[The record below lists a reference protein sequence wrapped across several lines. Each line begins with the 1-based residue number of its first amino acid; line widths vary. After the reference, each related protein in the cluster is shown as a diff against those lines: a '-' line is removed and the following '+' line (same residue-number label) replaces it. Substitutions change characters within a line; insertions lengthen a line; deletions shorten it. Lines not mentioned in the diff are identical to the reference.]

1 MGKNYKIR
9 VVMNKALGG
18 GLYLSLEAM
27 GWLHGHGFT
36 GQIEPDKE
44 IPESVVPRHDNL
56 LVGCVACLGERACGV
71 TEYAGRKV
79 KSDLAITAV
88 DSPFYAVIRDETG
101 AERVIDLS
109 SLTDATGGRMV
120 ADVVTVEEYQRRRS
134 IPEHEKDV
142 VWKFESDK
150 VWFTSDTHFGHDN
163 IIKYCNRPFRDVRE
177 MNEELIR
184 RWNETV
190 PEDGVVFHL
199 GDFGYGGSK
208 EWADIH
214 RRLNGK
220 IYLILGNHD
229 LKNIRQGYMTAFV
242 HVTQQMTIRIGGQSI
257 YLNHNPFLC
266 YGGSYKDVWQ
276 LFGHVHSGPNSD
288 TGLDHP
294 RLQHLFPLQYDVG
307 VDNNDFRP
315 ISFAEVKAKIEAQ
328 VEAARKKVGIDVKG
342 TGGKR
347 RVIFLD
353 TAVTPI
359 TSAQKKAMKRLMAVA
374 TDIIELAVPKG
385 RSVKEAIAERVALLS
400 GNIRYVYIGPGLLED
415 FRTVVVQAKTGI
427 TEEAVDTAI
436 KLLSSV

>member
-1 MGKNYKIR
+1 MRKNNIIR
-9 VVMNKALGG
+9 VIINKSSGG
-18 GLYLSLEAM
+18 GLYLSPEAVD
-27 GWLHGHGFT
+27 WLQGHGFM
-36 GQIEPDKE
+36 GQIEPDRE
-44 IPESVVPRHDNL
+44 IPESVLPRHDNL
-56 LVGCVACLGERACGV
+56 LVGCVACLGGKACGV
-71 TEYAGRKV
+71 ADHAGRKV
-79 KSDLAITAV
+79 KAELAIEAV
-88 DSPFYAVIRDETG
+88 DSPLYTVIVDETG

-120 ADVVTVEEYQRRRS
+120 TDVITVEEYQRRRS

-142 VWKFESDK
+142 VWKFEPDK
-150 VWFTSDTHFGHDN
+150 VWFTSDTHFGHEN
-163 IIKYCNRPFRDVRE
+163 IIKYCNRPFRNVRE

-208 EWADIH
+208 EWADIL

-220 IYLILGNHD
+220 RYLILGNHD

-276 LFGHVHSGPNSD
+276 LFGHVHSGPNSN

-315 ISFAEVKAKIEAQ
+315 ISFNEVKAKIEVQ
-328 VEAARKKVGIDVKG
+328 VEAARKKAGITVKG
-342 TGGKR
+342 TGGKS

-353 TAVTPI
+353 TAVTPT
-359 TSAQKKAMKRLMAVA
+359 TSAQKKALKRLEAVA
-374 TDIIELAVPKG
+374 TDIVELAVPKG
-385 RSVKEAIAERVALLS
+385 RSVKESIAERVALLS
-400 GNIRYVYIGPGLLED
+400 GNIRYVYIGPGPLED
-415 FRTVVVQAKTGI
+415 FRTVIAQAKTGI
-427 TEEAVDTAI
+427 TDEAVDTAI

>member
-18 GLYLSLEAM
+18 GLYLSPEAVD
-27 GWLHGHGFT
+27 WLQGHGFM
-36 GQIEPDKE
+36 GQIEPDRE
-44 IPESVVPRHDNL
+44 IPESVLPRHDNL
-56 LVGCVACLGERACGV
+56 LVGCVACLGGKACGV
-71 TEYAGRKV
+71 ADHAGRKV
-79 KSDLAITAV
+79 KAELAIATV
-88 DSPFYAVIRDETG
+88 DSPLYTVIVDETS

-109 SLTDATGGRMV
+109 SLTDATGGRLV

-142 VWKFESDK
+142 VWKFEPDK
-150 VWFTSDTHFGHDN
+150 VWFTSDTHFGHEI

-208 EWADIH
+208 EWTDIL

-242 HVTQQMTIRIGGQSI
+242 HVTQQMTIRVGGQSI
-257 YLNHNPFLC
+257 YLNHNPFLR

-276 LFGHVHSGPNSD
+276 LFGHVHSGPNSN

-315 ISFAEVKAKIEAQ
+315 ISFAEVKAKIETQ
-328 VEAARKKVGIDVKG
+328 IEAARKKAGIAVKG

-347 RVIFLD
+347 KVLFLD
-353 TAVTPI
+353 TAVTPT
-359 TSAQKKAMKRLMAVA
+359 TSVQKKALKRLEAVA
-374 TDIIELAVPKG
+374 TDIVELAVPKG
-385 RSVKEAIAERVALLS
+385 RSVKEAIAERVALLT
-400 GNIRYVYIGPGLLED
+400 GNIRYVYIGPGPLED
-415 FRTVVVQAKTGI
+415 FRAVIAQAKTGI

-436 KLLSSV
+436 KILSSI

>member
-1 MGKNYKIR
+1 MGKNYITR
-9 VVMNKALGG
+9 VVINKSLGG
-18 GLYLSLEAM
+18 GLYLSLEAV
-27 GWLHGHGFT
+27 GWLQGHGFT
-36 GQIEPDKE
+36 GQIEPDRE
-44 IPESVVPRHDNL
+44 IPDSALPRHDNL
-56 LVGCVACLGERACGV
+56 LVGCVACLGGKACGV
-71 TEYAGRKV
+71 ADHAGRKV
-79 KSDLAITAV
+79 KADLAIATV
-88 DSPFYAVIRDETG
+88 DSPFYTVIEDGTG
-101 AERVIDLS
+101 TERVIDLS
-109 SLTDATGGRMV
+109 SLTYATGGRMV
-120 ADVVTVEEYQRRRS
+120 TDVITVEEFLRRRS

-142 VWKFESDK
+142 VWKFEPDR
-150 VWFTSDTHFGHDN
+150 VWFTSDTHFGHAN

-177 MNEELIR
+177 MDEEIIR

-190 PEDGVVFHL
+190 PADGVVFHL

-208 EWADIH
+208 EWADIL
-214 RRLNGK
+214 RRLNGR

-229 LKNIRQGYMTAFV
+229 LKNIKQGYMAAFA
-242 HVTQQMTIRIGGQSI
+242 HVTQQMTIRVGGQSI

-276 LFGHVHSGPNSD
+276 LFGHVHSGPNSN

-328 VEAARKKVGIDVKG
+328 VEAARKKAGIAVNG

-347 RVIFLD
+347 RVVFLD
-353 TAVTPI
+353 SRVNPVTPP
-359 TSAQKKAMKRLMAVA
+359 QKKAMKRLESVA
-374 TDIIELAVPKG
+374 TDIVGLAVPKG

-400 GNIRYVYIGPGLLED
+400 GNIRYVYIGPGPLED

-427 TEEAVDTAI
+427 TEEAVNTAI

>member
-9 VVMNKALGG
+9 VVINKSSGG
-18 GLYLSLEAM
+18 GLYLSPEAVE
-27 GWLHGHGFT
+27 WLQGHGFT
-36 GQIEPDKE
+36 GQIESDKE
-44 IPESVVPRHDNL
+44 IPESALPRHDNL
-56 LVGCVACLGERACGV
+56 LVGCVTCLGGKACGTAYHDGQEV
-71 TEYAGRKV
+71 VA
-79 KSDLAITAV
+79 DLAIVAV
-88 DSPFYAVIRDETG
+88 NSPFYTLTRDETS

-120 ADVVTVEEYQRRRS
+120 TDVITVEEYQRRRS

-150 VWFTSDTHFGHDN
+150 VWFTSDTHFGHEN

-177 MNEELIR
+177 MNEELIL

-208 EWADIH
+208 EWADIL
-214 RRLNGK
+214 RRLNGM

-229 LKNIRQGYMTAFV
+229 LKNIRQGYMDSFA
-242 HVTQQMTIRIGGQSI
+242 HVSQQMTIRVGGQSI

-276 LFGHVHSGPNSD
+276 LFGHVHSGPNSN

-315 ISFAEVKAKIEAQ
+315 VSFNEVKAKIEAQ
-328 VEAARKKVGIDVKG
+328 VEAARKKAGIAVKG

-347 RVIFLD
+347 KVIFLD
-353 TAVTPI
+353 TAVTPT
-359 TSAQKKAMKRLMAVA
+359 TSVQKKALKRLEAVA
-374 TDIIELAVPKG
+374 TDIVGLVVPKG

-400 GNIRYVYIGPGLLED
+400 GNIRYVYIGPGPLED
-415 FRTVVVQAKTGI
+415 FRTVIINSKTGI
-427 TEEAVDTAI
+427 TEAAVDTAI

>member
-1 MGKNYKIR
+1 
-9 VVMNKALGG
+9 MNKRYRVIVNKSSGG
-18 GLYLSLEAM
+18 GLYLSPEAVE
-27 GWLHGHGFT
+27 WLQSHGFT
-36 GQIEPDKE
+36 GQVEPDRE
-44 IPESVVPRHDNL
+44 IPESALPRHDNL
-56 LVGCVACLGERACGV
+56 LVGCVACLGGKACGV
-71 TEYAGRKV
+71 ADHAGWKV
-79 KSDLAITAV
+79 KAELAIAAV
-88 DSPFYAVIRDETG
+88 DSPLYTVIVDETG

-120 ADVVTVEEYQRRRS
+120 TDVITVEEYQRRRS

-142 VWKFESDK
+142 VWKFEPDK

-177 MNEELIR
+177 MDEEIIR

-190 PEDGVVFHL
+190 PADGVVFHL

-208 EWADIH
+208 EWADIL
-214 RRLNGK
+214 RRLNGR

-229 LKNIRQGYMTAFV
+229 LKNIKQGYMAAFA
-242 HVTQQMTIRIGGQSI
+242 HVTQQMTIRVGGQSI

-276 LFGHVHSGPNSD
+276 LFGHVHSGPNSN

-328 VEAARKKVGIDVKG
+328 VEAARKKAGIAVNG

-347 RVIFLD
+347 RVVFLD
-353 TAVTPI
+353 SRVNPVTPP
-359 TSAQKKAMKRLMAVA
+359 QKKAMKRLESVA
-374 TDIIELAVPKG
+374 TDIVGLAVPKG

-400 GNIRYVYIGPGLLED
+400 GNIRYVYIGPGPLED

-427 TEEAVDTAI
+427 TEEAVNTAI

>member
-1 MGKNYKIR
+1 MGKNYITR
-9 VVMNKALGG
+9 VVINKSSGG
-18 GLYLSLEAM
+18 GLYLSPEAVE
-27 GWLHGHGFT
+27 WLQGHGFM

-44 IPESVVPRHDNL
+44 IPETVVPRHDNL
-56 LVGCVACLGERACGV
+56 LVGCVACLGVRACGV

-79 KSDLAITAV
+79 KADLAIATV
-88 DSPFYAVIRDETG
+88 DSPFYAIIRDETG

-109 SLTDATGGRMV
+109 SLTDATGGRLV
-120 ADVVTVEEYQRRRS
+120 ADVVTVEEYQRRKS

-142 VWKFESDK
+142 VWKFEPDR

-208 EWADIH
+208 EWADIL
-214 RRLNGK
+214 RRLNGM

-229 LKNIRQGYMTAFV
+229 LKNIKPGYLDSFA
-242 HVTQQMTIRIGGQSI
+242 HVSQQMTIRVGGQSI
-257 YLNHNPFLC
+257 YMNHNPFLC

-276 LFGHVHSGPNSD
+276 LFGHVHSGPNSN

-328 VEAARKKVGIDVKG
+328 VEAARKKAGIAVNG

-353 TAVTPI
+353 TAATP
-359 TSAQKKAMKRLMAVA
+359 TTAAQKKALKRLEAAA
-374 TDIIELAVPKG
+374 TDIVELTVPKG

-400 GNIRYVYIGPGLLED
+400 GNVRYVYIGPGPLED
-415 FRTVVVQAKTGI
+415 IRAVIVHAKTGI
-427 TEEAVDTAI
+427 TEAAVDTAI

>member
-18 GLYLSLEAM
+18 GLYLSPEAVE
-27 GWLHGHGFT
+27 WLQGHGFT
-36 GQIEPDKE
+36 GQIESDRE
-44 IPESVVPRHDNL
+44 IPESVLPRHDNL

-79 KSDLAITAV
+79 KSDLAIAAV

-109 SLTDATGGRMV
+109 SLTDATGGRLV

-142 VWKFESDK
+142 VWKFEPDK
-150 VWFTSDTHFGHDN
+150 VWFTSDTHFGHEN
-163 IIKYCNRPFRDVRE
+163 IIKYCNRPFRDVHE
-177 MNEELIR
+177 MDEEIIR
-184 RWNETV
+184 RWNEAV

-208 EWADIH
+208 EWAEIL

-242 HVTQQMTIRIGGQSI
+242 HVTQQMTIRVGGQSI

-276 LFGHVHSGPNSD
+276 LFGHVHSGPNSN

-328 VEAARKKVGIDVKG
+328 VEAARKKAGIAVNG

-347 RVIFLD
+347 RVVFLD
-353 TAVTPI
+353 SRVNPVTPP
-359 TSAQKKAMKRLMAVA
+359 QKKALKRLEAVA
-374 TDIIELAVPKG
+374 TDIVGLAVPKG

-400 GNIRYVYIGPGLLED
+400 GNIRYVYIGPGPLED

-427 TEEAVDTAI
+427 TEAAVDTAI